1 MNPSLFLNRLTT
13 ILLYFF
19 QNLKIFLVVPKWT
32 KLNLLLHNL
41 INSFMNNWE
50 YFICQYHRTRI
61 NTERM
66 FIFTTM
72 AAVENKLVV
81 GSSIDGSLNYFH
93 LIVNYLTK
101 SGGHNDVFHFHKK
114 TIQLNDRVERES

>member
-1 MNPSLFLNRLTT
+1 
-13 ILLYFF
+13 
-19 QNLKIFLVVPKWT
+19 
-32 KLNLLLHNL
+32 
-41 INSFMNNWE
+41 
-50 YFICQYHRTRI
+50 
-61 NTERM
+61 
-66 FIFTTM
+66 M